1 MKALKG
7 LLLLLALG
15 LVLAGCPR
23 RYGYSTYSQLDVAPA
38 SDVIVNAG

>member
-15 LVLAGCPR
+15 MVLAGCPR
-23 RYGYSTYSQLDVAPA
+23 HSGYSTSTYSQLGVDTV
-38 SDVIVNAG
+38 VKVG